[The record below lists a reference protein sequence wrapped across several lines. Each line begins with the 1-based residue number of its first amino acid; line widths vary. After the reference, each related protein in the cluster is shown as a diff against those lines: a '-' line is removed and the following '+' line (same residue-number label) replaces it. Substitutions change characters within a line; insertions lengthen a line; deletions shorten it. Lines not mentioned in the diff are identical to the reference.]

1 MKSRATCSVTLT
13 VVSILSLLFASGDT
27 GAQTLSGAPLVN
39 ALKKGGFVIVM
50 RHASSP
56 RDVPDERTA
65 NPDDSPRE
73 RQLDET
79 GRSTAVA
86 MGKAVREL
94 AIPIGEVFS
103 SPTYRARETVRLA
116 QLGQPKLV
124 DELGDR
130 GKSMQG
136 VTDEDAAWLR
146 NKVMQLPKGANTIL
160 MTHMPNLQRAFPQ
173 SAAGVADGE
182 ALVFGPGSNGT
193 STVVARV
200 KIEDWPG
207 MR

>member
-1 MKSRATCSVTLT
+1 
-13 VVSILSLLFASGDT
+13 
-27 GAQTLSGAPLVN
+27 LSGAALVN

-56 RDVPDERTA
+56 REVPDERTA
-65 NPDDSPRE
+65 NTDNTPRE
-73 RQLDET
+73 RQLDDT

-86 MGKAVREL
+86 LGTALREL
-94 AIPIGEVFS
+94 AIPIGEVFT
-103 SPTYRARETVRLA
+103 SPTYRARETVGLA
-116 QLGQPKLV
+116 QLGQPKLIE
-124 DELGDR
+124 ELGDR

-146 NKVMQLPKGANTIL
+146 NKTTQFPKGSNTIL
-160 MTHMPNLQRAFPQ
+160 VTHMPNLQRAFPQ
-173 SAAGVADGE
+173 STSGVADGE
-182 ALVFGPGSNGT
+182 ALVFGPDAKGI

-200 KIEDWPG
+200 KIEEWPG